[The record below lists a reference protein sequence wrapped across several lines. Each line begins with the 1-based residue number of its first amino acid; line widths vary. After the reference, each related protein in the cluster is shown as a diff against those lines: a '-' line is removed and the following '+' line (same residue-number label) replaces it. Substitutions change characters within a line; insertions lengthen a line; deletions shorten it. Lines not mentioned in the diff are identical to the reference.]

1 MNHIQE
7 LKQLFDE
14 GIIDE
19 VSIFI
24 SSHDVKQT
32 GTIDLLAKEVD
43 LVIRSTNIEKIFGKM
58 IESIKSEK
66 KRLNL

>member
-1 MNHIQE
+1 MNHLQE

-19 VSIFI
+19 VDIFI
-24 SSHDVKQT
+24 SSHKIKDT
-32 GTIDLLAKEVD
+32 ITIDLFAQEV
-43 LVIRSTNIEKIFGKM
+43 KIVANADNFENLLGKVV
-58 IESIKSEK
+58 ECVKSEK

>member
-19 VSIFI
+19 MSIFI
-24 SSHDVKQT
+24 SSHNIKETFGV
-32 GTIDLLAKEVD
+32 DLLAQEVL
-43 LVIRSTNIEKIFGKM
+43 LVTKSNNIEKVLGKV
-58 IESIKSEK
+58 IKCIKSEK